1 MIKSDTKLRDLSELF
16 NKDNK
21 ILISQA
27 INLLRD
33 EQPFEG
39 AVGLLTAYFD
49 NTDDNEVKKTI
60 ELFMNDIKDQS
71 VTKEI
76 ISEIRKDWKAG
87 TISMLISSCW
97 QSGLDYSE
105 YSSDLADVFLRSDYV
120 TAIECL
126 TVIEEF
132 AQQLSTD
139 KKESIIKKIDN
150 SPFAHRK
157 EKAELTSELLA
168 ILAR

>member
-1 MIKSDTKLRDLSELF
+1 
-16 NKDNK
+16 
-21 ILISQA
+21 
-27 INLLRD
+27 
-33 EQPFEG
+33 
-39 AVGLLTAYFD
+39 LLTAYFD